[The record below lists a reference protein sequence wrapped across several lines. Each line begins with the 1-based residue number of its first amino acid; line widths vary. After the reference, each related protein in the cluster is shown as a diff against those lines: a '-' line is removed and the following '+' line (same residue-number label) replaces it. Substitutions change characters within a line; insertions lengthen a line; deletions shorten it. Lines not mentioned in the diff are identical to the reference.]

1 MVSSLLR
8 FLLIHKSIG
17 VKEVFLLANCKKF
30 TKAATGHMFAHFERA
45 KDENGEYVKFG
56 NESIDTSKSHLNY
69 NLSPR
74 NCSQGEFVKR
84 RCGEVKCL
92 NRKDVNVMCSWV
104 VTMPKSFPV
113 EHEKE
118 FFKNTYDFLEKR
130 YGRDNVVSAY
140 VHLDEVTPHI
150 HFAFVPV
157 VRDKKKGHLKVS
169 AKECISKFDLQSFHP
184 DLERHLES
192 CFNFEVKML
201 NDATKDGNRSIEE
214 LKRGSA
220 IKKLEEVSEK
230 RLEAIETFNTVFND
244 TKMLERKKEH
254 LEAQLGTLEEKLD
267 LLNTS
272 NEEVDKIQAKKSL
285 IGDKV
290 SISESDFKTLKSNS
304 IKLSEVE
311 FDNIL
316 KNEEIERLR
325 ILVRQEKSTS
335 SSYWEE
341 LRALREDQAQLK
353 TLRCLNPRIDHEIEL
368 AKELRRQEIKQEEQY
383 ERENKRR
390 GYSMGR

>member
-1 MVSSLLR
+1 MR
-8 FLLIHKSIG
+8 
-17 VKEVFLLANCKKF
+17 
-30 TKAATGHMFAHFERA
+30 T
-45 KDENGEYVKFG
+45 
-56 NESIDTSKSHLNY
+56 
-69 NLSPR
+69 
-74 NCSQGEFVKR
+74 
-84 RCGEVKCL
+84 
-92 NRKDVNVMCSWV
+92 
-104 VTMPKSFPV
+104 
-113 EHEKE
+113 
-118 FFKNTYDFLEKR
+118 
-130 YGRDNVVSAY
+130 
-140 VHLDEVTPHI
+140 
-150 HFAFVPV
+150 
-157 VRDKKKGHLKVS
+157 
-169 AKECISKFDLQSFHP
+169 
-184 DLERHLES
+184 
-192 CFNFEVKML
+192 
-201 NDATKDGNRSIEE
+201 
-214 LKRGSA
+214 
-220 IKKLEEVSEK
+220 
-230 RLEAIETFNTVFND
+230 
-244 TKMLERKKEH
+244 ERKKEH

>member
-56 NESIDTSKSHLNY
+56 NENIDTSKSHLNY
-69 NLSPR
+69 NLSLKD
-74 NCSQGEFVKR
+74 CSQGEFIKR

-169 AKECISKFDLQSFHP
+169 AKECVSKFDLQSFHP
-184 DLERHLES
+184 DLANHLES
-192 CFNFEVKML
+192 CFDFEVKML
-201 NDATKDGNRSIEE
+201 NDSTKDGNRSIEE

-220 IKKLEEVSEK
+220 IKKLDEVSEK
-230 RLEAIETFNTVFND
+230 RLEAIKTFNLVSND
-244 TKMLERKKEH
+244 TNILIKKKER
-254 LEAQLGTLEEKLD
+254 LEAKLDTLEGKFDLVSASSEKA
-267 LLNTS
+267 
-272 NEEVDKIQAKKSL
+272 DKIEAKKSL

-304 IKLSEVE
+304 IKLSKVE

-316 KNEEIERLR
+316 KDEELERLR
-325 ILVRQEKSTS
+325 ILIDQEKNLS
-335 SSYWEE
+335 SSYWKE
-341 LRALREDQAQLK
+341 LRVLREDQEYLK
-353 TLRCLNPRIDHEIEL
+353 TLRRLNPRIDDEVDV
-368 AKELRRQEIKQEEQY
+368 AKELRRKEIKQEEQY
-383 ERENKRR
+383 EIETKRQGYGR
-390 GYSMGR
+390 GM